1 MKTKFG
7 LIFFVRTKREEEER
21 RREEEKEEEEEEE
34 EGRAKK
40 GMELVWKC
48 YDFVWKLL
56 GYGLL
61 GFSMDFWVLDL
72 AP

>member
-1 MKTKFG
+1 MELVNFCMET
-7 LIFFVRTKREEEER
+7 
-21 RREEEKEEEEEEE
+21 
-34 EGRAKK
+34 
-40 GMELVWKC
+40 MELVWKC

>member
-1 MKTKFG
+1 MWS
-7 LIFFVRTKREEEER
+7 EEER
-21 RREEEKEEEEEEE
+21 RREEEEEEE
-34 EGRAKK
+34 KK

-61 GFSMDFWVLDL
+61 EFSMDFWVLNL
-72 AP
+72 AA

>member
-1 MKTKFG
+1 
-7 LIFFVRTKREEEER
+7 
-21 RREEEKEEEEEEE
+21 
-34 EGRAKK
+34 
-40 GMELVWKC
+40 MELVWKC

-61 GFSMDFWVLDL
+61 RFSMDFWVLDL